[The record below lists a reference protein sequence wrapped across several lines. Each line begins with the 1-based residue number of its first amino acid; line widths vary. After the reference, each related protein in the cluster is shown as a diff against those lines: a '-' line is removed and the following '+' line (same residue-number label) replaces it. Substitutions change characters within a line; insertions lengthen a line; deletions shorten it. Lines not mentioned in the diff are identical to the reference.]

1 MNFFRFLIATTF
13 FAYLVFGCTSPEK
26 STADTISSDS
36 SMIPD
41 VSAEYP
47 PILQQA
53 LEAHGGLDRWKSFEK
68 LEYDVYRGEELV
80 DHQLIALN
88 TRKVLLNNDQYTIGF
103 DGQQVWVSP
112 DTSAYLGSSAR
123 FYHNLQFYFFALP
136 FVLADPGISYEQLK
150 AREFQGKI
158 HDGLR
163 ITYQSDV
170 GDAANDEYHAY
181 FDQDTHQLR
190 VLLYTV
196 TYFSQSPA
204 DRYSARVYGEWQ
216 TVNGLAVPLQ
226 VTSYRWEND
235 SLGEQRGVTEYR
247 NITFDEIPPDQSM
260 FLMPSQATVSDR

>member
-1 MNFFRFLIATTF
+1 MHLFQFLSATTF
-13 FAYLVFGCTSPEK
+13 FACLFFGCISPEK
-26 STADTISSDS
+26 NEAETKSNNSSNTTE
-36 SMIPD
+36 
-41 VSAEYP
+41 VTAEYP
-47 PILQQA
+47 TVLQQA
-53 LEAHGGLDRWKSFEK
+53 LKAHGGLDRWKSFEK
-68 LEYDVYRGEELV
+68 LEYDVYRGEEIV
-80 DHQLIALN
+80 DHQLIALK

-103 DGQQVWVSP
+103 NGQQVWVSP
-112 DTSAYLGSSAR
+112 DTSAYPGSSAR

-136 FVLADPGISYEQLK
+136 FVLADPGISYEQLE
-150 AREFQGKI
+150 AREFQGKM

-170 GDAANDEYHAY
+170 GDAANDEYRAY

-204 DRYSARVYGEWQ
+204 DRYSARVYDEWQ
-216 TVNGLAVPLQ
+216 TVDGLAVPLQ

-235 SLGEQRGVTEYR
+235 SLGEQRGVTKYR
-247 NITFDEIPPDQSM
+247 SVTFDNIPPDQSM